1 MKLNFKILFTF
12 VFPLC
17 FNINAQ
23 QIDLNNL
30 PENIRSQIEDL
41 SKEDIQEIPTSELVD
56 QNFLNE
62 GDSETEFN
70 AETSKKFGFNYFNN
84 RPDTTWVGV

>member
-12 VFPLC
+12 VLPLC

-30 PENIRSQIEDL
+30 PENIRSQIEEL
-41 SKEDIQEIPTSELVD
+41 SGIYSR
-56 QNFLNE
+56 NSN
-62 GDSETEFN
+62 S
-70 AETSKKFGFNYFNN
+70 
-84 RPDTTWVGV
+84 